1 MATTILSTAL
11 DFNNI
16 KNNLKIYLQQQP
28 EYTDYNFE
36 AAGLSNILDV
46 LAYNTHI
53 NGLIANFATNESFLG
68 TAQLRSSVV
77 SLAEGIGYI
86 PDSKMSARA
95 TITLTVNLS
104 GVAGRP
110 SVLSLPSGRTFTSS
124 VDEITY
130 TFQTI
135 ESYTAQD
142 DGTGLYRFT
151 DNNGT
156 TNVIVYE
163 GALKTKTFYVGPF
176 SENDVYIIPDINI
189 DVNSATVNVYDTA
202 TSNTFATYI
211 NILNATS
218 ISANSTYYILKEAPN
233 GFYELSFG
241 DGVNLGKAPVAGN
254 KIVVSYLS
262 TNGSDAN
269 GATTFASPTNFIV
282 NIDGINVG
290 YPLTVT
296 TVSKSIGGDISES
309 IESIRKNAPFQYA
322 TQNRMVTAADYT
334 SLILRNYS
342 QFIQDIKSWGGEENA
357 EPKFGTIFTSI
368 LFEDNVNATLQAS
381 IKTRVESL
389 VDQLGIVSFNI
400 EYADPVETYIE
411 TNVYFQVNPK
421 LTTLSLN
428 TLENQVNSIVSTYF
442 SNTIGSFDQSFRRS
456 NLLAL
461 VDDISPAILSS
472 TADIK
477 MQQRFIPSLN
487 TYANYNLRFPTSIAV
502 PDRDTPVITS
512 SLFTF
517 NNALAKIQNKLGST
531 TLQVISAGT
540 GTVLVDSVGSYSAT
554 LGTVNIVA
562 LNPSNVVGGVNYIKL
577 SVVPTNS
584 SAVTPQ
590 RNDVLK
596 FDQEASFA
604 SPEIVSA
611 TN

>member
-28 EYTDYNFE
+28 EFTDHDFE
-36 AAGLSNILDV
+36 ASGLSNILDV

-77 SLAEGIGYI
+77 SLASGIGYI

-95 TITLTVNLS
+95 TVTITVNLA

-110 SVLSLPSGRTFTSS
+110 SVLTLPSGTTFTSS
-124 VDEITY
+124 VDDVAY

-135 ESYTAQD
+135 ESYTAED
-142 DGTGLYRFT
+142 DGTGVYRFR

-156 TNVIVYE
+156 TSVLIYE

-176 SENDVYIIPDINI
+176 SENDVYIIPDVNI
-189 DVNSATVNVYDTA
+189 DANTATVNVYDTA
-202 TSNTFATYI
+202 TSNTFATY
-211 NILNATS
+211 NTILSATS

-241 DGVNLGKAPVAGN
+241 DGVNLGKAPIAGN
-254 KIVVSYLS
+254 KIVVTYLS
-262 TNGSDAN
+262 TNGSVAN
-269 GATTFASPTNFIV
+269 GAVTFVPTANFTV
-282 NIDGINVG
+282 NSVG
-290 YPLTVT
+290 YPLVVT
-296 TVSKSIGGDISES
+296 TVSKAVGGDTVES

-334 SLILRNYS
+334 SLILRNFS
-342 QFIQDIKSWGGEENA
+342 QFIRDIKSWGGEENL

-368 LFEDNVNATLQAS
+368 LFEDDVNTTLQAS
-381 IKTRVESL
+381 IKSQVAAL

-428 TLENQVNSIVSTYF
+428 TLENQVNSTISTYF
-442 SNTIGSFDQSFRRS
+442 TNTIGSFDQSFRRS
-456 NLLAL
+456 NLLTL

-472 TADIK
+472 RADIK
-477 MQQRFIPSLN
+477 MQQRFTPSLN
-487 TYANYNLRFPTSIAV
+487 TNANYTLRFPAPIAV
-502 PDRDTPVITS
+502 PDNDVPVITS
-512 SLFTF
+512 SVFTY
-517 NNALAKIQNKLGST
+517 NSSLAKIQNKLGST
-531 TLQVISAGT
+531 TLQVVSAGT
-540 GTVLVDSVGSYSAT
+540 GTVLVDSVGSYTPTTAI
-554 LGTVNIVA
+554 VNIVS
-562 LNPSNVVGGVNYIKL
+562 LNPSNVTGGVNYIKL
-577 SVVPTNS
+577 SAVPTNNS
-584 SAVTPQ
+584 VVTPQ

-596 FDQEASFA
+596 FDQEASFS

>member
-1 MATTILSTAL
+1 MV
-11 DFNNI
+11 FM
-16 KNNLKIYLQQQP
+16 K
-28 EYTDYNFE
+28 
-36 AAGLSNILDV
+36 
-46 LAYNTHI
+46 
-53 NGLIANFATNESFLG
+53 
-68 TAQLRSSVV
+68 
-77 SLAEGIGYI
+77 
-86 PDSKMSARA
+86 
-95 TITLTVNLS
+95 
-104 GVAGRP
+104 
-110 SVLSLPSGRTFTSS
+110 
-124 VDEITY
+124 
-130 TFQTI
+130 
-135 ESYTAQD
+135 
-142 DGTGLYRFT
+142 
-151 DNNGT
+151 
-156 TNVIVYE
+156 
-163 GALKTKTFYVGPF
+163 
-176 SENDVYIIPDINI
+176 
-189 DVNSATVNVYDTA
+189 
-202 TSNTFATYI
+202 
-211 NILNATS
+211 
-218 ISANSTYYILKEAPN
+218 
-233 GFYELSFG
+233 LSFG

-254 KIVVSYLS
+254 KIVVNYLS

-269 GATTFASPTNFIV
+269 GATTFASTAFIV
-282 NIDGINVG
+282 NNVG

-342 QFIQDIKSWGGEENA
+342 QFIQDIKSWGGEENT

-368 LFEDNVNATLQAS
+368 LFEDDVDATLQAS
-381 IKTRVESL
+381 IKTQVESL

-428 TLENQVNSIVSTYF
+428 TLENQVNSTISTYF

-487 TYANYNLRFPTSIAV
+487 AYANYNLRFPTSIAN

-517 NNALAKIQNKLGST
+517 NSTLAKIQNKLGST

-540 GTVLVDSVGSYSAT
+540 GTVLVDSVGSYNAT
-554 LGTVNIVA
+554 SGTVNIVA

-577 SVVPTNS
+577 SAIPTNS

>member
-28 EYTDYNFE
+28 EYADYDFE

-110 SVLSLPSGRTFTSS
+110 SLLSLPSGRTFTSS
-124 VDEITY
+124 VDDVAY

-189 DVNSATVNVYDTA
+189 DANTATVNVYDTA
-202 TSNTFATYI
+202 TSNTFATYT
-211 NILNATS
+211 NILSATS

-254 KIVVSYLS
+254 KIVVNYLS

-269 GATTFASPTNFIV
+269 GATTFASTAFIV
-282 NIDGINVG
+282 NAVG

-334 SLILRNYS
+334 SLILRNFS
-342 QFIQDIKSWGGEENA
+342 QFIQDIKSWGGEENT

-368 LFEDNVNATLQAS
+368 LFEDDVNATLQAS
-381 IKTRVESL
+381 IKTQTESL

-428 TLENQVNSIVSTYF
+428 TLENQVNSTIATYF
-442 SNTIGSFDQSFRRS
+442 SNTIGLFDQSFRRS

-487 TYANYNLRFPTSIAV
+487 TYANYNLRFPTSIAI

-517 NNALAKIQNKLGST
+517 NSTLAKIQNKLGST

-540 GTVLVDSVGSYSAT
+540 GTVLVDSVGSYNAT
-554 LGTVNIVA
+554 SGTVNIGA

-577 SVVPTNS
+577 SAIPTNS

-611 TN
+611 MN

>member
-16 KNNLKIYLQQQP
+16 KNNLKIYLQQQS
-28 EYTDYNFE
+28 EYADYDFE

-110 SVLSLPSGRTFTSS
+110 SVIILPSGRTFTSS
-124 VDEITY
+124 VNDITY

-189 DVNSATVNVYDTA
+189 DANTATVNVYDTA
-202 TSNTFATYI
+202 TSNTFATYL

-254 KIVVSYLS
+254 KIVVNYLS

-269 GATTFASPTNFIV
+269 GATTFASTALVV
-282 NIDGINVG
+282 NAVE

-296 TVSKSIGGDISES
+296 TVSKSIGGDILES

-334 SLILRNYS
+334 SLILRNFS
-342 QFIQDIKSWGGEENA
+342 QFIQDIKSWGGEENT

-368 LFEDNVNATLQAS
+368 LFEDDVNLTLQES
-381 IKTRVESL
+381 IKTQVASL

-428 TLENQVNSIVSTYF
+428 TLENQVNSTIATYF

-456 NLLAL
+456 NLLTL

-472 TADIK
+472 RADIK
-477 MQQRFIPSLN
+477 MQQRFTPSLN

-502 PDRDTPVITS
+502 ADRDTPVITS
-512 SLFTF
+512 SPFTF
-517 NNALAKIQNKLGST
+517 NNTLAKIQNKLGST

-554 LGTVNIVA
+554 SGTVNIVA

-577 SVVPTNS
+577 SVIPTNNS
-584 SAVTPQ
+584 VVSPQ

>member
-28 EYTDYNFE
+28 EFVDYDFE

-95 TITLTVNLS
+95 VVTVSVNLS

-110 SVLSLPSGRTFTSS
+110 SVLTLPINTAFTST
-124 VDEITY
+124 VDDIAY

-135 ESYTAQD
+135 ETYTAED
-142 DGTGLYRFT
+142 DGTGVYRFK

-156 TNVIVYE
+156 TSVVLYE
-163 GALKTKTFYVGPF
+163 GTLKTKTFYTGPF

-189 DVNSATVNVYDTA
+189 DANTATVNVYDTA
-202 TSNTFATYI
+202 TSNTFATY
-211 NILNATS
+211 NSILTATS

-254 KIVVSYLS
+254 KIVVSYIS
-262 TNGSDAN
+262 TNGSAAN
-269 GATTFASPTNFIV
+269 GATTFVPSANFTV
-282 NIDGINVG
+282 NTVG

-296 TVSKSIGGDISES
+296 TLSKAVGGDVAES

-322 TQNRMVTAADYT
+322 AQNRMVTAADYT

-342 QFIQDIKSWGGEENA
+342 QFIQDIKSWGGEENL

-368 LFEDNVNATLQAS
+368 LFENDVDATLQAS

-400 EYADPVETYIE
+400 EYIDPVETYVE

-428 TLENQVNSIVSTYF
+428 TLENQVNSTISTYF

-456 NLLAL
+456 NLLTL
-461 VDDISPAILSS
+461 VDDVSPAILSS
-472 TADIK
+472 RADVK
-477 MQQRFIPSLN
+477 MQQRFTPTVN
-487 TYANYNLRFPTSIAV
+487 KYANYTLRFPSLIAV
-502 PDRDTPVITS
+502 PDRDTPIITS

-517 NNALAKIQNKLGST
+517 NNTLAKIQNKLGST

-540 GTVLVDSVGSYSAT
+540 GTVLVDSVGTYNPTTSI
-554 LGTVNIVA
+554 VNIVS

-577 SVVPTNS
+577 SAVPANMS
-584 SAVTPQ
+584 VITPQ

>member
-28 EYTDYNFE
+28 EFTDHDFE
-36 AAGLSNILDV
+36 ASGLSNILDV

-77 SLAEGIGYI
+77 SLAGGIGYI

-95 TITLTVNLS
+95 TINLSVNLA

-110 SVLSLPSGRTFTSS
+110 SVLTLPSGTTLTST
-124 VDEITY
+124 VDDIAY

-135 ESYTAQD
+135 ESYTAED
-142 DGTGLYRFT
+142 DGTGVYRFR

-156 TNVIVYE
+156 TSVIIYE

-176 SENDVYIIPDINI
+176 SENDVYIIPDVNI
-189 DVNSATVNVYDTA
+189 DANTATVNVYDTA
-202 TSNTFATYI
+202 TSNTFATY
-211 NILNATS
+211 NTILSATS
-218 ISANSTYYILKEAPN
+218 ISANSTYYILKESPN

-262 TNGSDAN
+262 TNGSVAN
-269 GATTFASPTNFIV
+269 GATTFTPTANFTV
-282 NIDGINVG
+282 NTVG
-290 YPLTVT
+290 YPLTVST
-296 TVSKSIGGDISES
+296 IAKSVGGDTVES

-334 SLILRNYS
+334 SLILRNFS
-342 QFIQDIKSWGGEENA
+342 QFIQDIKSWGGEENT

-368 LFEDNVNATLQAS
+368 LFEDDVNLTLQES
-381 IKTRVESL
+381 IKTQVASL

-428 TLENQVNSIVSTYF
+428 TLENQVNSTIATYF

-456 NLLAL
+456 NLLTL

-472 TADIK
+472 RADIK
-477 MQQRFIPSLN
+477 MQQRFTPSLN

-512 SLFTF
+512 SPFTF

-540 GTVLVDSVGSYSAT
+540 GAVLVDSVGSYNAT
-554 LGTVNIVA
+554 SGTVNIVA

-577 SVVPTNS
+577 SVIPTNNS
-584 SAVTPQ
+584 VVTPQ

-596 FDQEASFA
+596 FDQEVSFA

>member
-28 EYTDYNFE
+28 EFTDHDFE
-36 AAGLSNILDV
+36 ASGLSNILDV

-77 SLAEGIGYI
+77 SLAGGIGYI

-95 TITLTVNLS
+95 TVNLS
-104 GVAGRP
+104 VNLAGVAGRP
-110 SVLSLPSGRTFTSS
+110 SLLSLPSGTTLTST
-124 VDEITY
+124 VDDIAY

-135 ESYTAQD
+135 ESYTAED
-142 DGTGLYRFT
+142 DGTGVYRFR

-156 TNVIVYE
+156 LNVIVYE

-189 DVNSATVNVYDTA
+189 DANTATVNVYDTA
-202 TSNTFATYI
+202 TSNTFATYN
-211 NILNATS
+211 NILSATS

-269 GATTFASPTNFIV
+269 GATIFTPTANFTV
-282 NIDGINVG
+282 NTVG
-290 YPLTVT
+290 YPLTVAT
-296 TVSKSIGGDISES
+296 IAKSVGGDISES

-342 QFIQDIKSWGGEENA
+342 QFIQDIKSWGGEENL

-368 LFEDNVNATLQAS
+368 LFEDDVNATLQAS
-381 IKTRVESL
+381 IKTQVESL

-411 TNVYFQVNPK
+411 TSVYFQVNPK

-428 TLENQVNSIVSTYF
+428 TLENQVNSTIATYF
-442 SNTIGSFDQSFRRS
+442 SNTIGLFDQSFRRS
-456 NLLAL
+456 NLLTL

-472 TADIK
+472 RADIK

-487 TYANYNLRFPTSIAV
+487 TYANYNLRFPTSIAI

-517 NNALAKIQNKLGST
+517 NSTLAKIQNKLGST

-540 GTVLVDSVGSYSAT
+540 GTVLVDSVGSYNAT
-554 LGTVNIVA
+554 SGTVNIVA

-577 SVVPTNS
+577 SAIPTNNS
-584 SAVTPQ
+584 VVSPQ

>member
-16 KNNLKIYLQQQP
+16 KNNLKIYLQQQS
-28 EYTDYNFE
+28 EYADYDFE

-110 SVLSLPSGRTFTSS
+110 SVIILPSGRTFTSS
-124 VDEITY
+124 VNDITY

-189 DVNSATVNVYDTA
+189 DANTATVNVYDTA
-202 TSNTFATYI
+202 TSNTFATYL

-254 KIVVSYLS
+254 KIVVNYLS

-269 GATTFASPTNFIV
+269 GATTFASTALVV
-282 NIDGINVG
+282 NDVE

-296 TVSKSIGGDISES
+296 TVSKSVGGDILES

-334 SLILRNYS
+334 SLILRNFS
-342 QFIQDIKSWGGEENA
+342 QFIQDIKSWGGEENT

-368 LFEDNVNATLQAS
+368 LFEDDVNLTLQES
-381 IKTRVESL
+381 IKTQVASL

-428 TLENQVNSIVSTYF
+428 TLENQVNSTIATYF

-456 NLLAL
+456 NLLTL

-472 TADIK
+472 RADIK
-477 MQQRFIPSLN
+477 MQQRFTPSLN

-502 PDRDTPVITS
+502 ADRDTPVITS
-512 SLFTF
+512 SPFTF
-517 NNALAKIQNKLGST
+517 NNTLAKIQNKLGST

-540 GTVLVDSVGSYSAT
+540 GTVLVDSVGSYNAT
-554 LGTVNIVA
+554 SGTVNIVA

-577 SVVPTNS
+577 SVIPTNS

>member
-28 EYTDYNFE
+28 EFVDYDFE

-95 TITLTVNLS
+95 VVTLTVNLS
-104 GVAGRP
+104 GIVGRP
-110 SVLSLPSGRTFTSS
+110 SVITLPVGTTFTST
-124 VDEITY
+124 VDDVAY

-142 DGTGLYRFT
+142 DGTGVYRFR

-156 TNVIVYE
+156 TNVVVYE
-163 GALKTKTFYVGPF
+163 GTLKTKTFYVGPF
-176 SENDVYIIPDINI
+176 SENDVYIIPDVNI
-189 DVNSATVNVYDTA
+189 DVNTATINVYDTA
-202 TSNTFATYI
+202 TSNTFTTYN
-211 NILNATS
+211 NILTATS

-241 DGVNLGKAPVAGN
+241 DGVNLGRAPVAGN
-254 KIVVSYLS
+254 KIITTYLS
-262 TNGSDAN
+262 TNGSVAN
-269 GATTFASPTNFIV
+269 GATTFVANANFTV
-282 NIDGINVG
+282 NSVG

-296 TVSKSIGGDISES
+296 TVTKAVGGDTPES

-322 TQNRMVTAADYT
+322 AQNRMVTAADYT

-342 QFIQDIKSWGGEENA
+342 QFIQDIKSWGGEENI

-368 LFEDNVNATLQAS
+368 LFEDDVDTTLQAS

-400 EYADPVETYIE
+400 EYADPVETYVE

-428 TLENQVNSIVSTYF
+428 TLENQVNSTISTYF
-442 SNTIGSFDQSFRRS
+442 TNTIGSFDQSFRRS
-456 NLLAL
+456 NLLTL
-461 VDDISPAILSS
+461 VDDVSPAILSS
-472 TADIK
+472 RADVK
-477 MQQRFIPSLN
+477 MQQRFTPLLN
-487 TYANYNLRFPTSIAV
+487 TNANYTLRFPVPIAV
-502 PDRDTPVITS
+502 ADRDIPVITS

-517 NNALAKIQNKLGST
+517 NNTLAKIQNKLGST

-540 GTVLVDSVGSYSAT
+540 GTVLVDSVGTYNPTTSI
-554 LGTVNIVA
+554 VNIVS
-562 LNPSNVVGGVNYIKL
+562 LNPSNVVGGVSYIKL
-577 SVVPTNS
+577 SATPANLSVI
-584 SAVTPQ
+584 TPQ

-596 FDQEASFA
+596 FDQDISFA

>member
-16 KNNLKIYLQQQP
+16 KNNLKIYLQQQS
-28 EYTDYNFE
+28 EYADYDFE

-110 SVLSLPSGRTFTSS
+110 SVIILPSGRTFTSS
-124 VDEITY
+124 VDDITY

-189 DVNSATVNVYDTA
+189 DANTATVNVYDTA
-202 TSNTFATYI
+202 TSNTFATYT
-211 NILNATS
+211 NILSATS

-254 KIVVSYLS
+254 KIVVNYLS

-269 GATTFASPTNFIV
+269 GATTFASTALVV
-282 NIDGINVG
+282 NAVE
-290 YPLTVT
+290 YPLIVT

-334 SLILRNYS
+334 SLILRNFS
-342 QFIQDIKSWGGEENA
+342 QFIQDIKSWGGEENL

-368 LFEDNVNATLQAS
+368 LFEDDVNATLQES
-381 IKTRVESL
+381 IKTQVASL

-428 TLENQVNSIVSTYF
+428 TLENQVNSTIATYF

-456 NLLAL
+456 NLLTL

-472 TADIK
+472 RADIK
-477 MQQRFIPSLN
+477 MQQRFTPSLN

-512 SLFTF
+512 SPFTF

-531 TLQVISAGT
+531 TLQLISAGT
-540 GTVLVDSVGSYSAT
+540 GTVLVDSVGSYNPTSA
-554 LGTVNIVA
+554 TVNIVA

-577 SVVPTNS
+577 SVIPTNNS
-584 SAVTPQ
+584 VVSPQ

>member
-28 EYTDYNFE
+28 EYADYDFE

-77 SLAEGIGYI
+77 SLAGGIGYI

-95 TITLTVNLS
+95 TVNLS
-104 GVAGRP
+104 VNLAGVAGRP
-110 SVLSLPSGRTFTSS
+110 SLLSLPSGTTLTST
-124 VDEITY
+124 VDDIAY

-135 ESYTAQD
+135 ETYTAQD
-142 DGTGLYRFT
+142 DGSGVYRFR

-156 TNVIVYE
+156 LNVIVYE

-189 DVNSATVNVYDTA
+189 DANTATVNVYDTA
-202 TSNTFATYI
+202 TSNTFATYN
-211 NILNATS
+211 NILSATS
-218 ISANSTYYILKEAPN
+218 ISANSTYYILKESPN

-269 GATTFASPTNFIV
+269 GATIFTPTANFTV
-282 NIDGINVG
+282 NTVG
-290 YPLTVT
+290 YPLTVAT
-296 TVSKSIGGDISES
+296 IAKSVGGDIVES

-334 SLILRNYS
+334 SLILRNFS
-342 QFIQDIKSWGGEENA
+342 QFIQDIKSWGGEENL

-368 LFEDNVNATLQAS
+368 LFEDDVNATLQAS
-381 IKTRVESL
+381 IKTQTESL

-428 TLENQVNSIVSTYF
+428 TLENQVNSTIATYF
-442 SNTIGSFDQSFRRS
+442 SNTIGLFDQSFRRS
-456 NLLAL
+456 NLLTL

-472 TADIK
+472 RADIK

-487 TYANYNLRFPTSIAV
+487 TYANYNLRFPTSIAI

-517 NNALAKIQNKLGST
+517 NSTLAKIQNKLGST

-540 GTVLVDSVGSYSAT
+540 GTVLVDSVGSYNAT
-554 LGTVNIVA
+554 SGTVNIVA

-577 SVVPTNS
+577 SAIPTNNS
-584 SAVTPQ
+584 VVSPQ

>member
-28 EYTDYNFE
+28 EYADYDFE

-110 SVLSLPSGRTFTSS
+110 SLLSLPSGRTFTSS
-124 VDEITY
+124 VDDVAY

-189 DVNSATVNVYDTA
+189 DANTATVNVYDTA
-202 TSNTFATYI
+202 TSNTFATYT
-211 NILNATS
+211 NILSATS

-254 KIVVSYLS
+254 KIVVNYLS

-269 GATTFASPTNFIV
+269 GATTFASTAFIV
-282 NIDGINVG
+282 NAVG

-334 SLILRNYS
+334 SLILRNFS
-342 QFIQDIKSWGGEENA
+342 QFIQDIKSWGGEENT

-368 LFEDNVNATLQAS
+368 LFEDDVNATLQAS
-381 IKTRVESL
+381 IKTQTESL

-428 TLENQVNSIVSTYF
+428 TLENQVNSTIATYF
-442 SNTIGSFDQSFRRS
+442 SNTIGLFDQSFRRS

-487 TYANYNLRFPTSIAV
+487 TYANYNLRFPTSIAI

-517 NNALAKIQNKLGST
+517 NSTLAKIQNKLGST

-540 GTVLVDSVGSYSAT
+540 GTVLVDSVGSYNAT
-554 LGTVNIVA
+554 SGTVNIVA

-577 SVVPTNS
+577 SAIPTNS